1 MIRMPTQENAPTLA
15 YAVRAKVILK
25 YLGQLLLLLAALDLV
40 PAVVALGYGD
50 GALALRFAGASL
62 ALVLVSL
69 PWVRLAVPAQ
79 LQTNEALAV
88 TTLAFLVGAL
98 SMVYPFM
105 GAGMAFSDALFE
117 AVSGITTTGL
127 SCLDSVEGMPKAF
140 LFARAWMQWYGGL
153 GIVILSLALLMGH
166 ERIARRL
173 LGRPAEGEG
182 MAVGIRRYSRQVVGV
197 YLVLTLLAVLLLWSA
212 GLDGLNAVAHALSA
226 VSTGGFS
233 TRDDSLAGL
242 GSEAAVWIVTFSSLS
257 GALALAVYYRTWEQG
272 WRALPGDTE
281 SRALLGAVALSCG
294 LLALSLHWSDALPW
308 PDSLRQAALQGIS
321 AQTTTGFSSLEVSD
335 LQPLSRVI
343 MMLSMFVGG
352 DIGSTA
358 GGVKI
363 LRLLVLLRL
372 LQFIVRTTGS
382 PSHAVNEP
390 RLAGRRLSQA
400 EFVAVLSLLAMFAL
414 VILLSWAPFLALG
427 YDPLNSLF
435 EVVSAT
441 ATTGLSAGISGPGL
455 EPALKGVLCLDM
467 LAGRLEVVAL
477 LVLLYP
483 RTWIGKR
490 I

>member
-1 MIRMPTQENAPTLA
+1 MAVQEKAPTLA
-15 YAVRAKVILK
+15 YPVRGKVVLK
-25 YLGQLLLLLAALDLV
+25 YLGQLLLLLAGLDLV
-40 PAVVALGYGD
+40 PAVVAVGYGD
-50 GALALRFAGASL
+50 DALALRFAGAAI
-62 ALVLVSL
+62 ALVVFAL
-69 PWVRLAVPAQ
+69 PWVRLAVSAE
-79 LQTNEALAV
+79 LQTNEALVITA
-88 TTLAFLVGAL
+88 LAFLGGAL

-127 SCLDSVEGMPKAF
+127 SCLGSVEQMPKSF

-173 LGRPAEGEG
+173 LGRPPEGEHLT
-182 MAVGIRRYSRQVVGV
+182 VGIRRYSRQVIGV
-197 YLVLTLLAVLLLWSA
+197 YLLLTLLAVLALWA
-212 GLDGLNAVAHALSA
+212 TGLDGLNAVAQALSA

-233 TRDDSLAGL
+233 THNDSLTGL
-242 GSEAAVWIVTFSSLS
+242 GSEAAVWIVTAVSLS
-257 GALALAVYYRTWEQG
+257 GALALAVYYRIWEQG
-272 WRALPGDTE
+272 WRALTGDTE
-281 SRALLGAVALSCG
+281 SRALLGAAALTCG
-294 LLALSLHWSDALPW
+294 LLVLSLHWVDALPW
-308 PDSLRQAALQGIS
+308 ASSLRGGVLQGIS
-321 AQTTTGFSSLEVSD
+321 AQTTTGFSSLEVSG
-335 LQPLSRVI
+335 LQPLSRLI

-382 PSHAVNEP
+382 PSHAVNEV
-390 RLAGRRLSQA
+390 RLGGRRLSET
-400 EFVAVLSLLAMFAL
+400 EFVAVLSLLGMFLL
-414 VILLSWAPFLALG
+414 VILLSWMPFLALG

-435 EVVSAT
+435 EVISAT

-455 EPALKGVLCLDM
+455 ETALKGVLCFDM
-467 LAGRLEVVAL
+467 LAGRLEIVAL
-477 LVLLYP
+477 LVLFYP
-483 RTWIGKR
+483 RTWIGRR

>member
-1 MIRMPTQENAPTLA
+1 MPGQPLPQTLA
-15 YAVRAKVILK
+15 YAVRARVVLK
-25 YLGQLLLLLAALDLV
+25 YLGQLLLLLAALELV
-40 PAVVALGYGD
+40 PAAVALAYGD
-50 GALALRFAGASL
+50 TAFALRIIAVT
-62 ALVLVSL
+62 LVLVAVSV
-69 PWVRLAVPAQ
+69 PWVRRAVPAEI
-79 LQTNEALAV
+79 QTNEALAV
-88 TTLAFLVGAL
+88 TALAFLVGAA

-105 GAGMAFSDALFE
+105 GAGIGFSDALFE

-127 SCLDSVEGMPKAF
+127 SCLAGVEDKPKSL

-182 MAVGIRRYSRQVVGV
+182 VAVGIRRYARQMVVV
-197 YLVLTLLAVLLLWSA
+197 YLCMTLISALLLWVT
-212 GLDGLNAVAHALSA
+212 GLDGFTAVAHALSA

-242 GSEAAVWIVTFSSLS
+242 GSEAAVWIVTFASLG
-257 GALALAVYYRTWEQG
+257 GALALAVYYRTWKQG
-272 WRALPGDTE
+272 WGALSGDTE
-281 SRALLGAVALSCG
+281 SRALLGAVAISCG
-294 LLALSLHWSDALPW
+294 LLMLSLHWSGASSWVDSIRNAL
-308 PDSLRQAALQGIS
+308 LLGIS
-321 AQTTTGFSSLEVSD
+321 AQTTTGFSSMDVST
-335 LQPLSRVI
+335 LQPLSRLI
-343 MMLSMFVGG
+343 MMLSMFIGG

-358 GGVKI
+358 GGVTI

-372 LQFIVRTTGS
+372 LQFIIRTTGA

-390 RLAGRRLSQA
+390 RLGGRRLSQP
-400 EFVAVLSLLAMFAL
+400 EFVAVLSLLAMFLL
-414 VILLSWAPFLALG
+414 VILLSWVPFLALG

-467 LAGRLEVVAL
+467 LAGRLEIVAL

-483 RTWIGKR
+483 GTWFGNR
-490 I
+490 V

>member
-1 MIRMPTQENAPTLA
+1 MVAQDEAPTLA
-15 YAVRAKVILK
+15 YAVRGKVVLK
-25 YLGQLLLLLAALDLV
+25 YLGQLLLLLAVLDLV
-40 PAVVALGYGD
+40 PAAVALGYGD
-50 GALALRFAGASL
+50 DALALRFAGMAL
-62 ALVLVSL
+62 ALVLFAL
-69 PWVRLAVPAQ
+69 PWVRLVVPVE

-88 TTLAFLVGAL
+88 TALVFLIGAL
-98 SMVYPFM
+98 LMVYPFM
-105 GAGMAFSDALFE
+105 GVGITFSDALFE

-127 SCLDSVEGMPKAF
+127 SCLGGVERLPKSF

-153 GIVILSLALLMGH
+153 GIVVLSLALLMGH

-182 MAVGIRRYSRQVVGV
+182 TAVGIRRYSRQVVGV
-197 YLVLTLLAVLLLWSA
+197 YLALTLLAVLALWST
-212 GLDGLNAVAHALSA
+212 GLDGLSAVAHALSA

-233 TRDDSLAGL
+233 TRDQSLTGL
-242 GSEAAVWIVTFSSLS
+242 GSEAAVWIVTVASLG
-257 GALALAVYYRTWEQG
+257 GALALAVYYRIWEQG
-272 WRALPGDTE
+272 WRALAGDTE

-294 LLALSLHWSDALPW
+294 LLALSLHWVDALPW
-308 PDSLRQAALQGIS
+308 SASLREAALQGIS
-321 AQTTTGFSSLEVSD
+321 AQTTTGFSSLQVSG

-372 LQFIVRTTGS
+372 LHFIVRTTGS

-390 RLAGRRLSQA
+390 RLGGRRLSQS

-414 VILLSWAPFLALG
+414 VILLSWVPFLALG

-467 LAGRLEVVAL
+467 LAGRLEIVAL

-483 RTWIGKR
+483 RTWIGR
-490 I
+490 RN

>member
-1 MIRMPTQENAPTLA
+1 MTTQEQPQTLA
-15 YAVRAKVILK
+15 YAVRAKVVLK
-25 YLGQLLLLLAALDLV
+25 YLGQLMLFLAALDLV
-40 PAVVALGYGD
+40 PAAVALGYGD
-50 GALALRFAGASL
+50 GVLALRFTVVTLIL
-62 ALVLVSL
+62 AAISV
-69 PWVRLAVPAQ
+69 PWVRLAVPAGI
-79 LQTNEALAV
+79 QTNEALAV
-88 TTLAFLVGAL
+88 TALAFLIGAA

-105 GAGMAFSDALFE
+105 GVGISMSDALFE

-127 SCLDSVEGMPKAF
+127 SCLASVEDKPKSF

-182 MAVGIRRYSRQVVGV
+182 LAVGIRRYSRQVVGV
-197 YLVLTLLAVLLLWSA
+197 YLVLTLLAVLLLWAS
-212 GLDGLNAVAHALSA
+212 GLDGFTAVAHALSA

-233 TRDDSLAGL
+233 TYDDSLAAL
-242 GSEAAVWIVTFSSLS
+242 GRGATAWIVTLSSLG
-257 GALALAVYYRTWEQG
+257 GALALAVYNRIWDQG
-272 WRALPGDTE
+272 WRELPGDTE
-281 SRALLGAVALSCG
+281 SRGLLGAVALSCV
-294 LLALSLHWSDALPW
+294 LLMLSLHWSDSTSWAESMRHAL
-308 PDSLRQAALQGIS
+308 LLGIS
-321 AQTTTGFSSLEVSD
+321 AQTTTGFSSLDVSG
-335 LQPLSRVI
+335 LQPLSKVI
-343 MMLSMFVGG
+343 MMMSMFVGG

-372 LQFIVRTTGS
+372 LQFIIRTTGA

-390 RLAGRRLSQA
+390 RLGGRRLSQP
-400 EFVAVLSLLAMFAL
+400 ELVAVLSLLAMFVL

-455 EPALKGVLCLDM
+455 DSALRGVLCLDM
-467 LAGRLEVVAL
+467 LAGRLEILAL

-483 RTWIGKR
+483 GTWIGKR
-490 I
+490 M

>member
-1 MIRMPTQENAPTLA
+1 MAVQEKVPTLA
-15 YAVRAKVILK
+15 YAVRGKVVLK
-25 YLGQLLLLLAALDLV
+25 YLGQLLLLLAMLDLA
-40 PAVVALGYGD
+40 PAAVALGYGD
-50 GALALRFAGASL
+50 GALALRFAGVAL
-62 ALVLVSL
+62 ALVLVAL

-79 LQTNEALAV
+79 LQTNEALVV
-88 TTLAFLVGAL
+88 TALVFLIGAL
-98 SMVYPFM
+98 AMVYPFM
-105 GAGMAFSDALFE
+105 GAGMVFSDALFE

-127 SCLDSVEGMPKAF
+127 SCLGSVEHLPKSF

-153 GIVILSLALLMGH
+153 GIVVLSLALLMGN
-166 ERIARRL
+166 ERVARRL
-173 LGRPAEGEG
+173 VGRPAEGED
-182 MAVGIRRYSRQVVGV
+182 MAVGIRRYSRQVVRV
-197 YLVLTLLAVLLLWSA
+197 YLVLTLLAVLALWAA
-212 GLDGLNAVAHALSA
+212 GLDGLSAVAHALSA

-242 GSEAAVWIVTFSSLS
+242 GSEAAVWIVTVAGLS
-257 GALALAVYYRTWEQG
+257 GALALAVYYRIWEQG
-272 WRALPGDTE
+272 WRALAGDTE
-281 SRALLGAVALSCG
+281 SRALLGAAALSCG
-294 LLALSLHWSDALPW
+294 LLALSLHWVDALPW
-308 PDSLRQAALQGIS
+308 TASLREAALQGIS
-321 AQTTTGFSSLEVSD
+321 AQTTTGFSD
-335 LQPLSRVI
+335 LAVRDLHPLSRMI

-390 RLAGRRLSQA
+390 RLGGRRLGDS
-400 EFVAVLSLLAMFAL
+400 ESVAVLSLLAMFAL
-414 VILLSWAPFLALG
+414 VIGLSWVPFLALG
-427 YDPLNSLF
+427 YDPLDSLF

-455 EPALKGVLCLDM
+455 EPLLKGVLCLDM

-477 LVLLYP
+477 LVLCYP

>member
-1 MIRMPTQENAPTLA
+1 MATQEQPQILA
-15 YAVRAKVILK
+15 YAVRAKVVLK
-25 YLGQLLLLLAALDLV
+25 YLGQLMLLLAALDLL

-50 GALALRFAGASL
+50 SELALRFL
-62 ALVLVSL
+62 IVTLLLVAVSV
-69 PWVRLAVPAQ
+69 PWVRVAVPAEI
-79 LQTNEALAV
+79 QTNEALVITA
-88 TTLAFLVGAL
+88 LAFLVGAA

-105 GAGMAFSDALFE
+105 GAGIGLSDALFE

-127 SCLDSVEGMPKAF
+127 SCLASVEDKPKSF

-173 LGRPAEGEG
+173 LGRPSEGEG
-182 MAVGIRRYSRQVVGV
+182 VAVGIRRYSRQVVGV
-197 YLVLTLLAVLLLWSA
+197 YLVLTLLAVLLLWTA
-212 GLDGLNAVAHALSA
+212 GLDGFTAVAHALSA

-233 TRDDSLAGL
+233 TYDDSLAGM
-242 GSEAAVWIVTFSSLS
+242 GSVAAVWVVTLSSLS
-257 GALALAVYYRTWEQG
+257 GALALAVYYRIWHQG
-272 WRALPGDTE
+272 WRELPGDTE
-281 SRALLGAVALSCG
+281 SRGLLGAVALSC
-294 LLALSLHWSDALPW
+294 LLLMLSMHWSGVSGWADSMRHAL
-308 PDSLRQAALQGIS
+308 LLGVS
-321 AQTTTGFSSLEVSD
+321 AQTTTGFSSIDVSA
-335 LQPLSRVI
+335 LQPLPKVI

-372 LQFIVRTTGS
+372 LQFIIRTTGA
-382 PSHAVNEP
+382 PSHAVNEA
-390 RLAGRRLSQA
+390 RLGGRRLSQP
-400 EFVAVLSLLAMFAL
+400 EFVAVLSLLALFVL
-414 VILLSWAPFLALG
+414 VIVLSWVAFIALG

-441 ATTGLSAGISGPGL
+441 ATTGLSTGISGPGL

-467 LAGRLEVVAL
+467 LAGRLEIVAL
-477 LVLLYP
+477 LVLVYP
-483 RTWIGKR
+483 GTWFGKR